1 MFCARDRVGQI
12 GHWVSDY
19 ERGLTMSSV
28 FELVLVLMGVAVM
41 YLIDA
46 LQLRL

>member
-1 MFCARDRVGQI
+1 VFRARKCVEQI

-19 ERGLTMSSV
+19 ERGLTMNSD